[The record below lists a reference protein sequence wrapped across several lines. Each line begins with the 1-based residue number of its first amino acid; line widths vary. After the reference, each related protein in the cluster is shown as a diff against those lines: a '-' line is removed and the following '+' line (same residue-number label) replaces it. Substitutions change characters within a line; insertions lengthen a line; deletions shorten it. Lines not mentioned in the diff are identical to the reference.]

1 MIRSQRAGA
10 GPPRMIVT
18 RAALDCD
25 SIDAAAALI
34 AGAPRA
40 GAFHLSL
47 AQAGDSRLV
56 SLEFTHSGCSTL
68 AAAQPQCHANHLV
81 HPANA
86 TEAQIV
92 TDSLRARQ
100 EPGGEP
106 VAPPAASRDPLAVLW
121 AGARPEL
128 GRAQDQTHTP

>member
-1 MIRSQRAGA
+1 MIRSQRAGD
-10 GPPRMIVT
+10 GLPRMILT

-56 SLEFTHSGCSTL
+56 SLEFTHSGCSTQTV
-68 AAAQPQCHANHLV
+68 AQPQCHANHPV
-81 HPANA
+81 RS
-86 TEAQIV
+86 EERR
-92 TDSLRARQ
+92 DGQ
-100 EPGGEP
+100 ECGSTCRYRWWP
-106 VAPPAASRDPLAVLW
+106 
-121 AGARPEL
+121 
-128 GRAQDQTHTP
+128 

>member
-10 GPPRMIVT
+10 GPPRMILT

-68 AAAQPQCHANHLV
+68 AVAQPQCHATRSEEHTSEL
-81 HPANA
+81 P
-86 TEAQIV
+86 
-92 TDSLRARQ
+92 SLMRISYAVFCLKKKKQKHQ
-100 EPGGEP
+100 EN
-106 VAPPAASRDPLAVLW
+106 
-121 AGARPEL
+121 
-128 GRAQDQTHTP
+128 TTKIH